1 VTVFYQPPTVRPE
14 ASFMAAHEFA
24 EEGWYTGIVTAGH
37 PTLDRTYTAV
47 FGFHVGRRGWGF
59 WPWVILGLLA
69 VQLQYWIATG
79 GLARWKRRRRE
90 PADEAA

>member
-1 VTVFYQPPTVRPE
+1 VRPE
-14 ASFMAAHEFA
+14 ASFMSAHEFG

-37 PTLDRTYTAV
+37 PTLDKTYTAV
-47 FGFHVGRRGWGF
+47 FGFHVGDTGWGF

-79 GLARWKRRRRE
+79 GLKRWRETRRE
-90 PADEAA
+90 MATNED